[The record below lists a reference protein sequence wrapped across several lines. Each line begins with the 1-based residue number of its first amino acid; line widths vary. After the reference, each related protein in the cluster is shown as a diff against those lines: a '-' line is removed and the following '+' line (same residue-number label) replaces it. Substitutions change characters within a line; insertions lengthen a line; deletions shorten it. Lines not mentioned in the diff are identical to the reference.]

1 MQWHKRD
8 SCTHSFWH
16 QVFYIYCTSLLL
28 PPSNILYRAQY
39 KTTLCRKAL
48 ESGAVRGDSVQ
59 GFHALL
65 PLLLILQNLL
75 VSFCDFPVHESDL
88 CSESSVLFLFRCMCS
103 LLAHTLPWFFSM
115 LLFVGAPPSQGLVAL
130 FLQVT
135 KKWEEESNE
144 CIRFDFISAQVCR
157 KTLQRL
163 VPVIK
168 TSLRSS
174 STKITSVMFVESAWS
189 SLV

>member
-144 CIRFDFISAQVCR
+144 CIN
-157 KTLQRL
+157 
-163 VPVIK
+163 
-168 TSLRSS
+168 LRCW
-174 STKITSVMFVESAWS
+174 TEVWFHLGTSVSENASKTRPRD
-189 SLV
+189 

>member
-88 CSESSVLFLFRCMCS
+88 CSESSVLFCFAVC
-103 LLAHTLPWFFSM
+103 
-115 LLFVGAPPSQGLVAL
+115 VL
-130 FLQVT
+130 FL
-135 KKWEEESNE
+135 
-144 CIRFDFISAQVCR
+144 R
-157 KTLQRL
+157 TLSLGFSPCCCLL
-163 VPVIK
+163 VPLPHRVL
-168 TSLRSS
+168 SLSFFRWLKSERRNR
-174 STKITSVMFVESAWS
+174 MSA
-189 SLV
+189 LT